1 MSSLPAALRGALW
14 MVGALLSF
22 SAMAISVREL
32 LRSMGN
38 FEILALRSLVSL
50 VLVLA
55 VLPRFGLGSL
65 RTRRFGLH
73 VVRNVLHLGGQ
84 YAWVYAIAM
93 LPLATV
99 FAIEFTM
106 PVWTALLAVPI
117 LGERLNRG
125 RVAMLVLGLAGVL
138 IILKP
143 GFALI
148 HPAALVMLAGS
159 FAYATMNIAT
169 KRLSQTDSTLAILF
183 YMAAVQLPL
192 ALLPA
197 LPQWVAPH
205 LRDLPWILLVGSAG
219 LSAHYCLTRAVRI
232 ADATL
237 VVPIDF
243 LRLPLIAVVGML
255 FYGEPLELTI
265 MLGAAVIFAG
275 TFYSIRRESM
285 GRLEPSRAS

>member
-1 MSSLPAALRGALW
+1 MTSRTTMPAALVGALW

-32 LRSMGN
+32 LSSMGSS
-38 FEILALRSLVSL
+38 EILALRSLVSL

-55 VLPRFGLGSL
+55 VLPRVGLGRL

-106 PVWTALLAVPI
+106 PVWTAVLATLL

-125 RVAMLVLGLAGVL
+125 RIVMLLCGLAGIL
-138 IILKP
+138 IIVQP
-143 GFALI
+143 GVGVVQ
-148 HPAALVMLAGS
+148 PAALVMLAGS
-159 FAYATMNIAT
+159 LAYASMNVAT
-169 KRLSQTDSTLAILF
+169 KRLSQSDSALAVVF

-192 ALLPA
+192 ALVPA
-197 LPQWVAPH
+197 LSHWVAPR
-205 LRDLPWILLVGSAG
+205 LTDLPWILLVGSAG
-219 LSAHYCLTRAVRI
+219 LTAHVCLTRAVRV
-232 ADATL
+232 ADASL

-243 LRLPLIAVVGML
+243 FRLPLIAVVGML
-255 FYGEPLELTI
+255 FYGEALEVSVL
-265 MLGAAVIFAG
+265 LGATVIFAG
-275 TFYSIRRESM
+275 TYYSIRRETI
-285 GRLEPSRAS
+285 GRA